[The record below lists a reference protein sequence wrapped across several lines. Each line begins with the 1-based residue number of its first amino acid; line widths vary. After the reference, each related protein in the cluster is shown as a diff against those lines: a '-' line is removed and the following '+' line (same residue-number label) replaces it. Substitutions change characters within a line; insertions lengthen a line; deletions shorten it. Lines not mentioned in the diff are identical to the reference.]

1 MGKLAVIRT
10 LGGLFACLAFV
21 CSSTFPTADA
31 QDLRPFRTISLYQ
44 EEVPILYA
52 SDFVIA
58 EDGLIFVTDAKD
70 CNIKSYDPTG
80 RLIGVTGR
88 RGPGPEE
95 FSGPYLCDY
104 QAPYLAIL
112 DPPRMKII
120 IYQRDGKG
128 GLSRVDEIDC
138 MACTSDIA
146 LWGKN
151 VIVDAYVAQQNKKF
165 GLTLRGFGTKSL
177 NGLLS
182 LERRYGFDS
191 IGSYERNW
199 EDLSM
204 LTQQSGFLSVTGD
217 YLYYILDARLKIT
230 RVNIVNQEIMTFG
243 KPSASYRE
251 PRINQIIRNAFAN
264 KESAPVANERKKV
277 SFITGIIS
285 ANEMIGVLFSN
296 YDATSDNWRLY
307 MQRYDPKG
315 ELISEYHL
323 CDAANYGQLYN
334 YFFRDNILY
343 VLSERYGD
351 DSTDK
356 YDILGYKIQ

>member
-1 MGKLAVIRT
+1 MDKHDIAKVLVS
-10 LGGLFACLAFV
+10 LFACLAFV
-21 CSSTFPTADA
+21 CPSTFPTADV
-31 QDLRPFRTISLYQ
+31 QDIRPLRTISLSQ
-44 EEVPILYA
+44 EEALILYA
-52 SDFVIA
+52 SDFVVA

-70 CNIKSYDPTG
+70 CNIKSYDQTG
-80 RLIGVTGR
+80 KLIAVTGR

-95 FSGPYLCDY
+95 FSSPAYCDY

-112 DPPRMKII
+112 DFMKII

-146 LWGKN
+146 IWGKN
-151 VIVDAYVAQQNKKF
+151 VIVDAYVAQQNNKY
-165 GLTLRGFGTKSL
+165 GLTLRGFGTRTLK
-177 NGLLS
+177 GLLS
-182 LERRYGFDS
+182 LDRRYGFDS

-199 EDLSM
+199 KDLSM

-217 YLYYILDARLKIT
+217 HLYFVLDARMKIT

-243 KPSASYRE
+243 KPSANYRE
-251 PRINQIIRNAFAN
+251 PRINQAIRNAFAN
-264 KESAPVANERKKV
+264 KESAPVAVERKKV

-285 ANEMIGVLFSN
+285 TNEMIGVLFSN
-296 YDATSDNWRLY
+296 YDATADNWRLY
-307 MQRYDPKG
+307 MQRYNPKG

-351 DSTDK
+351 DSTDR
-356 YDILGYKIQ
+356 YDILEYKIQ

>member
-10 LGGLFACLAFV
+10 LGDLVACLVFV
-21 CSSTFPTADA
+21 SSSTFPTADV
-31 QDLRPFRTISLYQ
+31 QDIRPFRTISLSQ
-44 EEVPILYA
+44 EEALILYA
-52 SDFVIA
+52 SDFVVA

-70 CNIKSYDPTG
+70 GNIKCYDQTG
-80 RLIGVTGR
+80 KLVGVTGR

-95 FSGPYLCDY
+95 FSSPAYCDY
-104 QAPYLAIL
+104 QTPYLAIL

-128 GLSRVDEIDC
+128 GLSRIDEIDC
-138 MACTSDIA
+138 MVCTSDIA

-151 VIVDAYVAQQNKKF
+151 VIVDAYVAQQNEKY
-165 GLTLRGFGTKSL
+165 GLTLRGFEAKAL
-177 NGLLS
+177 KGLLS

-191 IGSYERNW
+191 IGSYERNS
-199 EDLSM
+199 EELTM

-217 YLYYILDARLKIT
+217 YLYYVLDARLKIT
-230 RVNIVNQEIMTFG
+230 RVNIVDQGIMTFG
-243 KPSASYRE
+243 QPSASYRE
-251 PRINQIIRNAFAN
+251 PRINQTIRNAFAN
-264 KESAPVANERKKV
+264 KESAPVAVERKKV
-277 SFITGIIS
+277 SFITGVIS
-285 ANEMIGVLFSN
+285 TDEMIGVLFSN

-307 MQRYDPKG
+307 MQRYGPKG

-323 CDAANYGQLYN
+323 CDAVNYGQLYN
-334 YFFRDNILY
+334 YFFRDNVLY

>member
-1 MGKLAVIRT
+1 MGKLTSIRI
-10 LGGLFACLAFV
+10 LMGFFACLAFV
-21 CSSTFPTADA
+21 CSSSFPTADV
-31 QDLRPFRTISLYQ
+31 QDIRPFRTISLSQ
-44 EEVPILYA
+44 EEALILYA
-52 SDFVIA
+52 SDFVVA

-70 CNIKSYDPTG
+70 GNIKCYDQTG
-80 RLIGVTGR
+80 KLIGVTGR

-95 FSGPYLCDY
+95 FSSPAYCDY
-104 QAPYLAIL
+104 QAPFLAIL

-128 GLSRVDEIDC
+128 GLSRIDEIDC

-151 VIVDAYVAQQNKKF
+151 VIVDAYVAQQNNKY
-165 GLTLRGFGTKSL
+165 GLTLRGFGAKTLK
-177 NGLLS
+177 GLLS
-182 LERRYGFDS
+182 LDRRYGFDS
-191 IGSYERNW
+191 LGSYERNR

-217 YLYYILDARLKIT
+217 LLYFVLDARMKIT
-230 RVNIVNQEIMTFG
+230 RVNLGNQELMTFG

-251 PRINQIIRNAFAN
+251 PRINQTIRNAFAN
-264 KESAPVANERKKV
+264 KESAPVAIERKKV

-285 ANEMIGVLFSN
+285 TDEMSGVLFSN
-296 YDATSDNWRLY
+296 YDATAENWRLY

-323 CDAANYGQLYN
+323 CDAVNYGQLYN
-334 YFFRDNILY
+334 YFFRDNVLY
-343 VLSERYGD
+343 VLSERFGD

-356 YDILGYKIQ
+356 YDILGYRIQ